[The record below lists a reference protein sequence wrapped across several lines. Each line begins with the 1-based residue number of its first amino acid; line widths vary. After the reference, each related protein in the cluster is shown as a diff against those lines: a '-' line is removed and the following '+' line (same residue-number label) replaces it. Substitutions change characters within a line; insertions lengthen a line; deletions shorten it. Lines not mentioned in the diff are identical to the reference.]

1 VSARDLQWLRGFLDL
16 GARAV
21 ADGVPLPEVERQE
34 ATVLRAL
41 AMLDERPGVVL
52 ADEVG
57 MGKTY
62 EALGVIA
69 AVLRGKPEARAVI
82 LTPGPDLTTKWLK
95 ELRRF
100 EDGKKKLHDFQ
111 GRYQPV
117 DSLAGLVTT
126 LRDTAIVVAPVSIF
140 SGKRGAEVQAHL
152 IWLWAKWKGLHGNT
166 LAAIFRRF
174 RGGQFAEV
182 PDFSDRAFLDLATL
196 SELKPH
202 LARAFQGEKGDE
214 ISLEPLYAQLG
225 AEVFGNDD
233 AIRRALDLA
242 RYRLIRALLPS
253 IDLLVLDE
261 AHKLKNADTVRAR
274 GVTHTFEGRFHK
286 ALFLTA
292 TPFQLDVSE
301 LRQVFSVFALATT
314 APRDLAAQVDG
325 LFAAI
330 DRYKEAYRA
339 FEEVWFRADP
349 DVAER
354 FRAAF
359 EADPALSSPI
369 EDPSVRDIAAKV
381 RALLALKRDTIEPAF
396 RAWMIRSLREDKR
409 QYRNHARSRRIPEA
423 GAALPFLVYERFLAE
438 LFRQGQRTHK
448 AAVEINMVSSY
459 GAACEGALLA
469 DEGAPRFSGDLGAY
483 RDLLRDVV
491 GELRGDGTEHPKMTF
506 VLKDA
511 LDAADRGE
519 KTLVFCARIATLTDL
534 ARDLDA
540 EWERRV
546 LEKWRKV
553 YPDAAV
559 GDIFDREE
567 DGKRERG
574 RHGRLQR
581 RFHAARDA
589 LYLALRERY
598 AQSILLLQDWPL
610 ERLPAIVAE
619 ANTRLRRVRTQGV
632 AAKNLDYRIAKRCLE
647 QAAAAIWKDE
657 EPGVAADYEEPL
669 RQILDDRFV
678 ELGLDL
684 EEDDLEGFEKGDE
697 IPSWTITEEVAKL
710 VLSPSRGLWTY
721 LSGGLEGLDFPT
733 RVRMVERL
741 SRYLTYKQVTF
752 LPELLLAAKEAGL
765 DVEEIESRALLAFMD
780 GFWAKGGRPW
790 IQRLNAFLHYFADRD
805 SNEQREILD
814 GPIAT
819 GDFVRHTEKA
829 GDSRERLRIAFNAPL
844 YPMVL
849 IANEVMQEGL
859 DLHRSCR
866 RIVHHD
872 LAWNPAQLEQRVG
885 RIDRIGSRTLKLRVK
900 DPAAM
905 MDVVYPLIHRTID
918 DRLYRTVKT
927 REKWLEFLL
936 GAAPAYDEYAFG
948 DELPPPLPEG
958 LAEALRVNLRP
969 VAVKGQEESV

>member
-1 VSARDLQWLRGFLDL
+1 MSARDLHWLRSFLDL
-16 GARAV
+16 GARAH
-21 ADGVPLPEVERQE
+21 ADGVPPAEVVRQE

-41 AMLDERPGVVL
+41 SMLDERPGVVL

-57 MGKTY
+57 MGKTF
-62 EALGVIA
+62 EAIGVIA
-69 AVLRGKPEARAVI
+69 AYLQGHAEARTVI
-82 LTPGPDLTTKWLK
+82 LTPGPDLTTKWIK

-100 EDGKKKLHDFQ
+100 EDGKKKLYDFR
-111 GRYQPV
+111 GRYTDV
-117 DSLAGLVTT
+117 RTLGDLVTA
-126 LRDTAIVVAPVSIF
+126 LRTQPIVVAPVSIF
-140 SGKRGAEVQAHL
+140 SSARGAGLQAHIVSL
-152 IWLWAKWKGLHGNT
+152 YARWKGLHPQT
-166 LAAIFRRF
+166 VAAIFRRF
-174 RGGQFAEV
+174 QDGQLSPV
-182 PDFSDRAFLDLATL
+182 PNLTEQDFLGIARF
-196 SELKPH
+196 SEIEPH
-202 LARAFQGEKGDE
+202 LARAFQGESGDAV
-214 ISLEPLYAQLG
+214 SLDPLYTQLG
-225 AEVFGNDD
+225 ADVFANTD
-233 AIRRALDLA
+233 AVRRAIDLA
-242 RYRLIRALLPS
+242 RYRLVRDLLPE

-274 GVTHTFEGRFHK
+274 GVAHTFERRFKK

-314 APRDLAAQVDG
+314 SPPDLMAQVDG

-330 DRYKEAYRA
+330 DRYRDAYRA
-339 FEEVWFRADP
+339 FEEVWFRVDP

-354 FRAAF
+354 FRVAF
-359 EADPALSSPI
+359 EADSSLAGPI
-369 EDPSVRDIAAKV
+369 DDPSVRDVAAKA
-381 RALLALKRDTIEPAF
+381 RDLLALRRDTIEPAF
-396 RAWMIRSLREDKR
+396 RSWMIRSLREDKR
-409 QYRNHARSRRIPEA
+409 KYRNQERARRIPEA

-438 LFRQGQRTHK
+438 LFRQGQQTHK

-459 GAACEGALLA
+459 GAAREGALLA
-469 DEGAPRFSGDLGAY
+469 DSASGRFKGDLAAY

-491 GELRGDGTEHPKMTF
+491 GELRGDGTEHPKMQF
-506 VLKDA
+506 VLRDA
-511 LDAADRGE
+511 LDAAQRGE

-534 ARDLDA
+534 ARDIDA
-540 EWERRV
+540 EWLRRV
-546 LEKWRKV
+546 LVSWQEV
-553 YPDAAV
+553 YPGAAPSE
-559 GDIFDREE
+559 IFDREE
-567 DGKRERG
+567 DGRRERG
-574 RHGRLQR
+574 RHSRLQR

-610 ERLPAIVAE
+610 ERLPAIVEE
-619 ANTRLRRVRTQGV
+619 ANRRLKLVRTQGG
-632 AAKNLDYRIAKRCLE
+632 AAEKLDYRIAKRCLE
-647 QAAAAIWKDE
+647 QAAAALWKAE
-657 EPGVAADYEEPL
+657 EPGLATDYEEPL
-669 RQILDDRFV
+669 HQILDDRFV

-684 EEDDLEGFEKGDE
+684 EEDDLEGFEKGDDA
-697 IPSWTITEEVAKL
+697 PMWTITEDVARL
-710 VLSPSRGLWTY
+710 VLAPSQGLWTF
-721 LSGGLEGLDFPT
+721 LAGGLEGLDFPT
-733 RVRMVERL
+733 RVRLVERL
-741 SRYLTYKQVTF
+741 ARYLTYKQVTF

-765 DVEEIESRALLAFMD
+765 DIEEVESRALLAFVD
-780 GFWAKGGRPW
+780 RFWASPSGRRW
-790 IQRLNAFLHYFADRD
+790 IQRLKAFLGYLGDRD
-805 SNEQREILD
+805 SKEQAEILD

-829 GDSRERLRIAFNAPL
+829 GESRERLRIAFNAPL

-885 RIDRIGSRTLKLRVK
+885 RIDRLGSLTLRLRAK
-900 DPAAM
+900 NPKEM

-936 GAAPAYDEYAFG
+936 GAAPTYDEYAFG
-948 DELPPPLPEG
+948 DEVPPPLPEG

-969 VAVKGQEESV
+969 DGVADPAA